1 MSYMTNLLQ
10 RITLVFALVA
20 FCALT
25 PKADAQ
31 SSPMAA
37 EKIQAKE
44 AAVEAHAARKRG
56 CKAEAKER
64 GLHLK
69 ERRAYIKGCMQR

>member
-1 MSYMTNLLQ
+1 MSNMTILL
-10 RITLVFALVA
+10 RSVTLVCAFVSVVALP
-20 FCALT
+20 
-25 PKADAQ
+25 PKAIAQ
-31 SSPMAA
+31 NSPMAA

-69 ERRAYIKGCMQR
+69 ERHAYIKGCMQR